1 MNGTPNWYCSN
12 SHDTGC
18 AYQLHAGIY
27 RRICANGLV
36 LSSSAFEAVRFRHT
50 GLVAEEVVQAKCNGL
65 QATEAS
71 CLHMS
76 SVADLQIRTEA

>member
-1 MNGTPNWYCSN
+1 
-12 SHDTGC
+12 
-18 AYQLHAGIY
+18 
-27 RRICANGLV
+27 
-36 LSSSAFEAVRFRHT
+36 
-50 GLVAEEVVQAKCNGL
+50 VAEEVVQAKCNGL